1 MGKRL
6 ISLLTVIFILVS
18 MYTNPVSVDASS
30 TDTQSNVATAL
41 SPYEIYPIPQ
51 GQTYGGSSFTITDEV
66 NLVIEGAIDESTQ
79 NFLNSILSS
88 KSIRATKS
96 NAVVS
101 NKTNVLLGINN
112 SNGYVDTYTKAN
124 ITYNATTFNNQDAY
138 VLDIDNKSAQAGN
151 IAILGADTDAAYYGL
166 ATLKMIVDQLP
177 GKNIQTVKYED
188 YSDAKWRGFIE
199 GFYGFPWSHEDRM
212 SLMRF
217 GGSMKMN
224 SYIFAPKDDQYH
236 NSAWRTLYPANEL
249 AKIKELV
256 DVGHESKTQFVW
268 AIHPGFNMINW
279 NNYDAE
285 LQTLLLKL
293 DQLYG
298 IGVRQFGLFMDDIST
313 AQSLTDKDK
322 HVKLITDVANWV
334 TSKGDVKSLVYC
346 PPYYNQS
353 WTGDPGKPYLQ
364 ALRNVPANVEI
375 MWTGKSVVGTVNT
388 TDMQWVKNETG
399 RDPYVWLNWPVNDY
413 KDSRLMLGKG
423 EVLKAGTHN
432 ISGVVSNPMG
442 QSELS
447 KIALFAV
454 ADYSWNVDDFNSDES
469 WLNSFDY
476 IAPEVASELNT
487 IAYHLSD
494 PSPSGHGLVVGES
507 ENVKVE
513 LESFMSQ
520 FTNKQPVADTGNTLI
535 TDFDE
540 ILQAIKSFKEKS
552 NNASMVEEIT
562 PWLDSLKYVVESSKY
577 ATASAMALHN
587 GELSSAWEELAKATN
602 ALSESKKIKI
612 KKLNYPDVT
621 VEAGAKRLVPFA
633 EQLINKL
640 DTQILKS
647 IDSELV
653 TMLPTSSYGSPT
665 GLDKMVDGDISTN
678 IYFQVVQ
685 KNGDWYGVDLGKTTK
700 VQDVSITQGRNDADH
715 DIFQRGML
723 EYSVDGQTWT
733 AIGEERS
740 GNKIVAKAL
749 DLEARYVRYRLTH
762 AGIPGGKPD
771 LWTAVRE
778 FSVNENRGKAGIYT
792 NVAELA
798 ETGVNVTE
806 VSVELSH
813 INNITLKPSQYVGMK
828 LPTIEKIAEISLDST
843 TTELSFESSE
853 NGVEWEKV
861 TLGGPYR
868 NAAYI
873 RLINNQEGDI
883 SFDLNRLMMKMNK
896 FSEPVITHNYGGIYQ
911 GELANVYNGK
921 LDTKVWFNGMQ
932 DIGKYVQIDMG
943 GIVNVENVAVVIGDG
958 EGDYFRKGNLQLSLD
973 GQNWETIHSFNNP
986 NDRSLNFPEHEVP
999 YRYKRVQ
1006 VDEKQARYVRLI
1018 STENMNSWL
1027 ALNEIIVNEGIARPG
1042 TDNPSLQAIPQ
1053 GTLGSEAIFA
1063 IDHKL
1068 ATFYTP
1074 SGESKQ
1080 GQLNYKFSNETK
1092 LREVIIMQSPLGI
1105 SNAGISVRDKNGWH
1119 QKGTLS
1125 QSYNTIDTSNYENV
1139 LEIKLQWD
1147 GVIKP
1152 MIHEIIPVMGEG
1164 GGEVIPPGEPT
1175 TKLSGPVSVVG
1186 GQEFE
1191 MQLELKSVTDSVYAL
1206 DIALEYDSNVMSLAS
1221 AVSLQEGISLIN
1233 TKDTPGHVR
1242 MIVVSEG
1249 ATHAITGDMKLLK
1262 LTFESK
1268 AVIQTTDGM
1277 ITITKATMG
1286 DDQGVESE
1294 AATSS
1299 FRIQVTAV
1307 SAGIPGDVNHNGKVT
1322 IGDLALVAANY
1333 GKDST
1338 SSYWEQ
1344 IKHMDIDGSGTIDIS
1359 DLSFVAKRIIEP
1371 AATGL

>member
-18 MYTNPVSVDASS
+18 MYTHPVSVDASS
-30 TDTQSNVATAL
+30 LDTQSKVAAAL
-41 SPYEIYPIPQ
+41 SPYEIYPLPQ
-51 GQTYGGSSFTITDEV
+51 GQIYRGTNFSITDDV
-66 NLVIEGAIDESTQ
+66 NLVIEGAIDESTR

-96 NAVVS
+96 DAVVPG
-101 NKTNVLLGINN
+101 KTNVLVGIKN
-112 SNGYVDTYTKAN
+112 SKGYVDTYFNGN
-124 ITYNATTFNNQDAY
+124 INYDADAFNHQDAY
-138 VLDIDNKSAQAGN
+138 VLDVDNKSAQAGN
-151 IAILGADTDAAYYGL
+151 IAILGADTDAAYYAL
-166 ATLKMIVDQLP
+166 ATLKMIMDQIP
-177 GKNIQTVKYED
+177 GKNIQSVKYED

-217 GGSMKMN
+217 GGTMKMN
-224 SYIFAPKDDQYH
+224 SYIFAPKDDKYH
-236 NSAWRTLYPANEL
+236 NSAWRTPYPANEL

-285 LQTLLLKL
+285 LQTLLAKL
-293 DQLYG
+293 EQLYS
-298 IGVRQFGLFMDDIST
+298 IGVRQFGLFMDDISLD
-313 AQSLTDKDK
+313 QSLTDKEK
-322 HVKLITDVANWV
+322 HVKLITDVAQWV

-353 WTGDPGKPYLQ
+353 WTGETGKPYLQ
-364 ALRNVPANVEI
+364 ALRNVPNNVEF
-375 MWTGKSVVGTVNT
+375 MWTGSSVVGTVNT
-388 TDMQWVKNETG
+388 TDMQWVKKETG

-423 EVLKAGTHN
+423 EVLKPGTHN

-469 WLNSFDY
+469 WKNSFDY

-507 ENVKVE
+507 ENVKAE
-513 LESFMSQ
+513 LERFMSQ
-520 FTNKQPVADTGNTLI
+520 FSNKQPVAETGNTLI
-535 TDFDE
+535 SDFDE

-552 NNASMVEEIT
+552 NNASMLEEIT

-577 ATASAMALHN
+577 ATISAMALHN
-587 GELSSAWEELAKATN
+587 GELSSAWEALAKATN

-621 VEAGAKRLVPFA
+621 VEAGAKRLVPFV

-640 DTQILKS
+640 DAQILTS
-647 IDSELV
+647 IDSEFV
-653 TMLPTSSYGSPT
+653 TMLPMSSYGSPS

-678 IYFQVVQ
+678 IYFQVLQ
-685 KNGDWYGVDLGKTTK
+685 KNGDWYGVDLGKSTK
-700 VQDVSITQGRNDADH
+700 VQDVSITQGRNDGDH
-715 DIFQRGML
+715 DIFQRGIL
-723 EYSVDGQTWT
+723 EYSLDGQTWT

-740 GNKIVAKAL
+740 GIKITAKGL

-778 FSVNENRGKAGIYT
+778 FTVNESGKAGIYT
-792 NVAELA
+792 NVADMA
-798 ETGVNVTE
+798 EKIVNVTE
-806 VSVELSH
+806 VSVELSD

-843 TTELSFESSE
+843 KTELSLESSE

-873 RLINNQEGDI
+873 RIMNNQDGDI
-883 SFDLNRLMMKMNK
+883 SFDLNRLMMKLNK
-896 FSEPVITHNYGGIYQ
+896 FSEPVITHNYGGIYE

-921 LDTKVWFNGMQ
+921 LDGKVWFNGMQ
-932 DIGKYVQIDMG
+932 DAGKYVQVDMG
-943 GIVNVENVAVVIGDG
+943 GIVDVKNVAVVIGDG
-958 EGDYFRKGNLQLSLD
+958 EKDYFRKGNLQLSLD

-986 NDRSLNFPEHEVP
+986 NDSSLNFPEHEVP
-999 YRYKRVQ
+999 YRFKRVQ
-1006 VDEKQARYVRLI
+1006 VDGIQARYVRLI

-1042 TDNPSLQAIPQ
+1042 TDNPSLQAVPQ
-1053 GTLGSEAIFA
+1053 GSLGSEAIFA

-1074 SGESKQ
+1074 SGEARS

-1092 LREVIIMQSPLGI
+1092 LREVIIMQSPLRI
-1105 SNAGISVRDKNGWH
+1105 SNADVSIRDKNGWH
-1119 QKGTLS
+1119 QTGTLS
-1125 QSYNTIDTSNYENV
+1125 QSYNTIDTSKFENV
-1139 LEIKLQWD
+1139 LGVKIQWD
-1147 GVIKP
+1147 SGVQP
-1152 MIHEIIPVMGEG
+1152 MIHEIIPVKGDGDG
-1164 GGEVIPPGEPT
+1164 GVITPEKPT
-1175 TKLSGPVSVVG
+1175 TDLSGPVNVVG

-1191 MQLELKSVTDSVYAL
+1191 IQLGLKSVTDSVYAL
-1206 DIALEYDSNVMSLAS
+1206 DITMEYDSSVMSLAS
-1221 AVSLQEGISLIN
+1221 AVSMQDGISLLS
-1233 TKDTPGHVR
+1233 TKDTPGQVR

-1249 ATHAITGDMKLLK
+1249 AAHAITGDMKLLK

-1268 AVIQTTDGM
+1268 AVLQTTNGM
-1277 ITITKATMG
+1277 ITVSKAIMG
-1286 DDQGVESE
+1286 DNQGVESE
-1294 AATSS
+1294 ADTSS
-1299 FRIQVTAV
+1299 FRIQVTALA
-1307 SAGIPGDVNHNGKVT
+1307 AGIPGDVNHNGKVT

-1338 SSYWEQ
+1338 SSDWQQ
-1344 IKHMDIDGSGTIDIS
+1344 IKHMDIDANGTIDIA
-1359 DLSFVAKRIIEP
+1359 DLSFVAKKIVE
-1371 AATGL
+1371 